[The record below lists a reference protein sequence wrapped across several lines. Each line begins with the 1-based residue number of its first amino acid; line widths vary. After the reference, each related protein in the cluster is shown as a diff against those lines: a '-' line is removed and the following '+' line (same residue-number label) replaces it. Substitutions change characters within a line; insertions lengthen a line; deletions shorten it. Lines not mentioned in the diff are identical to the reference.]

1 MAFYGVI
8 EPVFAAA
15 FSAAIFAAVVGKE
28 ICHFPA
34 DTGKTLTV
42 RIRRDAKNFP
52 CDAAVNAEHC
62 TKYEDTAA
70 FRIQTLQPDIKN
82 KYIKFNPRHKLLLK
96 QLEHF
101 PMADHDDGQDALE
114 LARTVAKK
122 TKAFRIKDKTRFGL

>member
-70 FRIQTLQPDIKN
+70 FRIQTLQHDVCTGKLQFFGKQFFFHALRHIRDSVKRGIDDVRCIK
-82 KYIKFNPRHKLLLK
+82 IK
-96 QLEHF
+96 
-101 PMADHDDGQDALE
+101 A
-114 LARTVAKK
+114 
-122 TKAFRIKDKTRFGL
+122 